1 MHFSDFPF
9 LRYLPFFISGVL
21 LAEALADS
29 SWIILLLGS
38 ASAWLLYLGF
48 LYKSNRKSTLKHS
61 LWAYV
66 LLFLFGASLAK
77 HQQGHQS
84 KGLSLEFLK
93 NPKGY
98 LGVAQE
104 YDLEKPNSW
113 ENLIHVTHVY
123 QEGDWIHTDRRVLIY
138 HTLGDSLVPGDLV
151 LIQGGMDPI
160 PTTTGPEQFDYK
172 GWLRRQGVSGRH
184 FVRQDLKV
192 LARGGE
198 DKLSF
203 FVKRVR
209 HDLASDIEEAFTKPE
224 TIAIA
229 KALLLGEKRS
239 LDPETRSAYGQAGV
253 MHILAVSGLHVGIVY
268 ALFLF
273 LANSIK
279 LKGAARKFYFFGVVL
294 FLWFYAALT
303 GFSPSVIRASCMFS
317 LLIFGQIQNRKP
329 PTFNILAFSAMLMI
343 AVDPSVIFDVGFQLS
358 YLAVGGIVLLQP
370 LILDFWLPKNRFLEY
385 IWQLMTVSIAAQLA
399 TFPLSVYYFHYFP
412 TYFLLGNLIVLPLAF
427 VIMQIGVPWLILM
440 KIPILGK
447 VMAWILNLLIGL
459 QNGVIEYLTMLPG
472 GKLDR
477 LTISPPWMLLVWIIL
492 FLWVGW
498 NELPKRA
505 LIRTGLYSSTLLLS
519 WYFLIIGLEPNE
531 EVLIYPDPK
540 GVLVDYYHSG
550 GLDSFN
556 AGFSEEQLG
565 FVADP
570 YRLAKGVG
578 LVPETMKA
586 LKNGNGELYF
596 HNLNLLI
603 LNDSSQSQIVINPSH
618 RTEVWENGEWSPKLL
633 DQQITL
639 GNKAIRI
646 LP

>member
-1 MHFSDFPF
+1 MQFSNFPF
-9 LRYLPFFISGVL
+9 LRYLPFFVGGVL
-21 LAEALADS
+21 LSEALADR
-29 SWIILLLGS
+29 SWIILLLCS
-38 ASAWLLYLGF
+38 ASAWLIYLVF
-48 LYKSNRKSTLKHS
+48 LYKSNRKSTFKLS
-61 LWAYV
+61 LWAYL
-66 LLFLFGASLAK
+66 LLFLIGAGLAL
-77 HQQGHQS
+77 HQQEYQS
-84 KGLSLEFLK
+84 KRLSVEFLN

-98 LGVAQE
+98 LGEVQE

-113 ENLIHVTHVY
+113 ENLIHVTHVF
-123 QEGDWIHTDRRVLIY
+123 QEDDWIPTDRKILIY
-138 HTLGDSLVPGDLV
+138 HTLGDSLIPGNVVLV
-151 LIQGGMDPI
+151 QGEFDPI
-160 PTTTGPEQFDYK
+160 PPTNGPKQFDYK
-172 GWLRRQGVSGRH
+172 GWLGRQGVSGRH
-184 FVRQDLKV
+184 FARQDVKV
-192 LARGGE
+192 LAKGGE
-198 DKLSF
+198 DHLAF

-209 HDLASDIEEAFTKPE
+209 HDLASEIEEVFTKPE

-273 LANSIK
+273 LANSVK
-279 LKGAARKFYFFGVVL
+279 LKGMVRKFYFFGVVL

-343 AVDPSVIFDVGFQLS
+343 AVNPSVIFDVGFQLS

-370 LILDFWLPKNRFLEY
+370 LILDFCLPKNRVLEY

-440 KIPILGK
+440 KIPFLGK
-447 VMAWILNLLIGL
+447 AMAWFLNLLIDM
-459 QNGVIEYLTMLPG
+459 QNGVIEYLTMIPG

-477 LTISPPWMLLVWIIL
+477 LTISPPLMLLIWIL
-492 FLWVGW
+492 LLLWAGW
-498 NELPKRA
+498 KELPKRA

-519 WYFLIIGLEPNE
+519 WYLLMTGLEPKE
-531 EVLIYPDPK
+531 EILIYPDAK
-540 GVLVDYYHSG
+540 GVLVDHYHSG
-550 GLDSFN
+550 GLNSFN
-556 AGFSEEQLG
+556 AGFAEEQIS

-596 HNLNLLI
+596 HDLDLLI

-618 RTEVWENGEWSPKLL
+618 RTEAWENGEWSPNLS
-633 DQQITL
+633 DQEITL
-639 GNKAIRI
+639 GSRAIRI